1 VTLREEFLRLLREDA
16 EFRREVVRLLLADA
30 ELREDIRKGVL
41 TQELLDLP
49 ERVEANFAR
58 AFQLIAELAQQV
70 QENNRQIAE
79 NSRQIAE
86 NSRQI
91 AELTERM
98 ERVEAQIGQ
107 LTERMERV
115 EAQIGQLTE
124 RMERVEA
131 QIGQLT
137 ESLGRIQERWGLVH
151 EDIARELLPE
161 FLHRAGATV
170 RRVVSVVF
178 DGEADLVLE
187 VERDQKSWTLAV
199 EVKGRVVGRRPFEQ
213 ARLRV
218 EDPKFQ
224 AWLRREEFPLPV
236 YPAVFGIVV
245 YTGAEVWA
253 ERLGV
258 GLYDA
263 RRGEIL
269 PPTQEAVP

>member
-1 VTLREEFLRLLREDA
+1 
-16 EFRREVVRLLLADA
+16 
-30 ELREDIRKGVL
+30 
-41 TQELLDLP
+41 
-49 ERVEANFAR
+49 
-58 AFQLIAELAQQV
+58 
-70 QENNRQIAE
+70 
-79 NSRQIAE
+79 
-86 NSRQI
+86 
-91 AELTERM
+91 
-98 ERVEAQIGQ
+98 
-107 LTERMERV
+107 
-115 EAQIGQLTE
+115 
-124 RMERVEA
+124 MERVEA

>member
-1 VTLREEFLRLLREDA
+1 LATLGGERPLSYNLSEVQVVTLREEFLRLLREDA
-16 EFRREVVRLLLADA
+16 EFRRGVVHLLLADA
-30 ELREDIRKGVL
+30 ELREEIRREVL
-41 TQELLDLP
+41 TRDLLNLP
-49 ERVEANFAR
+49 EQVEANFAR
-58 AFQLIAELAQQV
+58 AFQLITDLTRQV
-70 QENNRQIAE
+70 QENSRQIQE

-98 ERVEAQIGQ
+98 ERVEAQISK
-107 LTERMERV
+107 
-115 EAQIGQLTE
+115 
-124 RMERVEA
+124 
-131 QIGQLT
+131 LT
-137 ESLGRIQERWGLVH
+137 ESLGRLEERWGLVH

-178 DGEADLVLE
+178 NGEADVVLE
-187 VERDQKSWTLAV
+187 VEKDQRSWTLAV

-224 AWLRREEFPLPV
+224 AWLRREGFPSPV
-236 YPAVFGIVV
+236 YPVVFGIVV

-269 PPTQEAVP
+269 PPTQEAAP

>member
-1 VTLREEFLRLLREDA
+1 
-16 EFRREVVRLLLADA
+16 
-30 ELREDIRKGVL
+30 
-41 TQELLDLP
+41 
-49 ERVEANFAR
+49 
-58 AFQLIAELAQQV
+58 
-70 QENNRQIAE
+70 
-79 NSRQIAE
+79 
-86 NSRQI
+86 
-91 AELTERM
+91 M
-98 ERVEAQIGQ
+98 ERVEAQISK
-107 LTERMERV
+107 
-115 EAQIGQLTE
+115 
-124 RMERVEA
+124 
-131 QIGQLT
+131 LT
-137 ESLGRIQERWGLVH
+137 ESLGRLEERWDLVH

-178 DGEADLVLE
+178 DGEADVVLE
-187 VERDQKSWTLAV
+187 VEKDQRSWTLAV

-224 AWLRREEFPLPV
+224 AWLRREGFPSPV
-236 YPAVFGIVV
+236 YLVVFGIVV

-269 PPTQEAVP
+269 PPRQETMT